1 MATTVLEA
9 LLNAQTNFETS
20 KILPGLFP
28 IAMEQL
34 DNAIEALENGMA
46 ANDVIQETLL
56 DDVKT
61 KPIEE

>member
-9 LLNAQTNFETS
+9 LLNAQANFETS

-34 DNAIEALENGMA
+34 DNAIEALKNGMVS
-46 ANDVIQETLL
+46 NDVIQENSFS
-56 DDVKT
+56 DVITENK
-61 KPIEE
+61 IR

>member
-1 MATTVLEA
+1 MTTVLEA
-9 LLNAQTNFETS
+9 LLNAQANFETS
-20 KILPGLFP
+20 KILPALLP

-61 KPIEE
+61 KLIEE

>member
-1 MATTVLEA
+1 MTTVLEA
-9 LLNAQTNFETS
+9 LLNAQANFETS

-34 DNAIEALENGMA
+34 SNAINALEDGMTA
-46 ANDVIQETLL
+46 DDVIQETLL